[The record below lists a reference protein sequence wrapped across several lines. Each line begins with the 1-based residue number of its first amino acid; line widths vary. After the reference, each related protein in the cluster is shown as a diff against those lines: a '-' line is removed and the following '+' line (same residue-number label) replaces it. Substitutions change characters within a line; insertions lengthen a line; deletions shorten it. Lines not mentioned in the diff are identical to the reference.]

1 MRKIILT
8 ICSMILLLFVIILGA
23 HILPSIGFEFEKEE
37 NEEEERILDIRY
49 QTDGIYNGY
58 MKMDNNYTP
67 FQQIEE
73 IELSQEEIQESIEV
87 LEHNTFIKVE
97 KNEEE
102 QEIISD
108 LGNEGGLVYKSIKL
122 NQNNFNEILGED
134 GKIEILNEERD
145 ILATIDKEVQV
156 EENGIITIV
165 LEEDLET
172 LILRTSAVQKEGIL
186 LLEYTKELRSSLIDM
201 ANMKVKTTSQLTT
214 SNPEKNK
221 TTENILE
228 IQEAKSNVE
237 LNVDDLEWTN
247 EQQNEVN
254 FNILLNANQPKD
266 NLWKNPSFTIE
277 LPNEVEKVII
287 NQQGIFHEN
296 GLELQDIYTIMNEK
310 GNLEIRGSLLGEQT
324 EYDQNELNLVTNIQ
338 LGTTIILKKEMEN
351 KGAQIKLA
359 YTNEHEMEKD
369 KEEKSKELEIQL
381 QTYEEEKGEEKEE
394 EDIFYQE
401 VKQEE
406 TSIEGLQLE
415 VAPVKGDVN
424 LSDGDILY
432 EGEFIKYNIKL
443 TNTSQEEI
451 TGVKI
456 VGNVP
461 EGTIYGKLEAEY
473 FKVQGKYEYIYDES
487 KTSHEIEIG
496 SLKPGES
503 ITEFYEIR
511 VKDLLEDETE
521 KEIQSSI
528 KANVGEI
535 EVATFQMNHKA
546 KKAEEK
552 VLLTSFVDR
561 LRDQWTYR
569 IRMEKREVE
578 EAKLTIKVPKELEL
592 IYISRGRSII
602 KYRRSGND
610 YRRD

>member
-1 MRKIILT
+1 MRKIILIT
-8 ICSMILLLFVIILGA
+8 CSMLLLLFVIILGA

-37 NEEEERILDIRY
+37 NEEEERSLDIRY
-49 QTDGIYNGY
+49 QTDGIYDGY

-122 NQNNFNEILGED
+122 NQNNLNEILGED
-134 GKIEILNEERD
+134 GKIEILNEEQD
-145 ILATIDKEVQV
+145 ILATIDKEVQF
-156 EENGIITIV
+156 EENGIITITF
-165 LEEDLET
+165 EEDIET
-172 LILRTSAVQKEGIL
+172 LILRTSAIQKEGIL

-201 ANMKVKTTSQLTT
+201 ANIKIKTTSQLTT

-254 FNILLNANQPKD
+254 FNILLNANKPKD

-296 GLELQDIYTIMNEK
+296 GLELQEIDTVTNEK
-310 GNLEIRGSLLGEQT
+310 GNLEIRGSLFGEQT
-324 EYDQNELNLVTNIQ
+324 EYDQNELDLVTNIQ
-338 LGTTIILKKEMEN
+338 LATTIILKKEMQN
-351 KGAQIKLA
+351 QPAKIKLS
-359 YTNEHEMEKD
+359 YTNEHKMEENT
-369 KEEKSKELEIQL
+369 EEKSKELEIQL
-381 QTYEEEKGEEKEE
+381 QSYEEEKAEVKEE

-401 VKQEE
+401 AKQEE

-415 VAPVKGDVN
+415 VVPVKGDIG
-424 LSDGDILY
+424 LCDGDILY
-432 EGEFIKYNIKL
+432 EGEFIKYNIKV
-443 TNTSQEEI
+443 TNTSQEEM
-451 TGVKI
+451 TGIKI
-456 VGNVP
+456 VGSVP

-473 FKVQGKYEYIYDES
+473 FKVQGKYEYIYDET
-487 KTSHEIEIG
+487 KTSQEIEIG

-511 VKDLLEDETE
+511 VKDLPEGETE

-528 KANVGEI
+528 KAKVGET
-535 EVATFQMNHKA
+535 EVATYEGNHRV
-546 KKAEEK
+546 KKAQEK
-552 VLLTSFVDR
+552 VFLTSFVDR

-569 IRMEKREVE
+569 IRMEKKEVE
-578 EAKLTIKVPKELEL
+578 DAKLTIKVPKELEL
-592 IYISRGRSII
+592 IYISRGRNFA
-602 KYRRSGND
+602 KYRRSSNH
-610 YRRD
+610 YRRN